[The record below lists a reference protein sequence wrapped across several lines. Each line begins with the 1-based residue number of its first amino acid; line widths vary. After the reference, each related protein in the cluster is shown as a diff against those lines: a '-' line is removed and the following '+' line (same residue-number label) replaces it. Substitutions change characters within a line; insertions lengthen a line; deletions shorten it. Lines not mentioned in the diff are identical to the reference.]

1 MDLDLAGKNA
11 LITGGSRGLGRQ
23 SALSLSM
30 EGVNVAIC
38 ARTEETLQQ
47 TVSDVKNN
55 GVDCIGIVS
64 DVSKV
69 DEVPFLHKE
78 AVSKLGPIDILVNNA
93 GGSRSRLSLIH
104 I

>member
-47 TVSDVKNN
+47 TVNEVKNN
-55 GVDCIGIVS
+55 GVDCIGILS

-69 DEVPFLHKE
+69 CLLYTSDAADE
-78 AVSKLGPIDILVNNA
+78 
-93 GGSRSRLSLIH
+93 
-104 I
+104 